1 MAPAVF
7 AQSPALV
14 VLVPNWGPRKNASSG
29 TSSPQAK
36 TPPAKFSAPRVGPI
50 MYPTPRY
57 AGLMAGAEN
66 VVMAPA
72 CTVGEPAARVS
83 LTMLFPSWP
92 TFTRKSRLA
101 ANRLSA
107 PRKNVTAPI
116 PMLAKRILA
125 ALAPC
130 WPAL

>member
-7 AQSPALV
+7 AQSPSLV
-14 VLVPNWGPRKNASSG
+14 PLVPNCGPRKNASSG

-36 TPPAKFSAPRVGPI
+36 TPPAKFSAPRVGPM

-72 CTVGEPAARVS
+72 GTVGEPGARTNS
-83 LTMLFPSWP
+83 TLLGP
-92 TFTRKSRLA
+92 
-101 ANRLSA
+101 RLSTGR
-107 PRKNVTAPI
+107 RKTG
-116 PMLAKRILA
+116 RIGNG
-125 ALAPC
+125 
-130 WPAL
+130 